1 MEIDLSRRKFFQL
14 AGIGA
19 GLTVAH
25 PFLPMRMAFADTL
38 ENKKLM
44 VVILR
49 GAMDGLAAVVP
60 YGDKG
65 YAKARG
71 AMALPQ
77 NDETLINLDGFFAMH
92 SALKPL
98 AELYKK
104 KELLVY
110 HASATPYRKRS
121 HFDAQDLLENGTD
134 KPHGIS
140 SGWLNRSISSLS
152 KPLDAIAIGSSVPLA
167 LQGNAN
173 VGSWAPS
180 VLPSVDD
187 DFMSRVEN
195 MYKSD
200 PLLLNAFVNAQEMKD
215 MGGNMQGAKRGSKAF
230 VGMMKKAAGFMA
242 DDDGA
247 NIATVE
253 IGGWDTHAN
262 QGLQK
267 GRLANNFKI
276 LAEGITAFKQDMGEA
291 WKDTAVVTI
300 TEFGRTVKGNGT
312 GGTDHGTASVAF
324 LAGGS
329 VNGGKVIGDWP
340 GLNKLYD
347 GRDLLPVNDL
357 RALLKSLLQQQL
369 SISKQDLDKA
379 IFPNSRHV
387 WLKDKLFV

>member
-14 AGIGA
+14 AGVGA
-19 GLTVAH
+19 GLTIAH
-25 PFLPMRMAFADTL
+25 PFLPMRMAFADNL
-38 ENKKLM
+38 QNKKLM

-60 YGDKG
+60 YGDKSYVG
-65 YAKARG
+65 ARG
-71 AMALPQ
+71 SMALPQ
-77 NDETLINLDGFFAMH
+77 NDATLINLDGFFAMH

-98 AELYKK
+98 ADLYNK
-104 KELLVY
+104 KELLIY

-140 SGWLNRSISSLS
+140 SGWLNRSIGVLS
-152 KPLDAIAIGSSVPLA
+152 TPLDAIAIGSSVPLA
-167 LQGNAN
+167 LQGKAN

-200 PLLLNAFVNAQEMKD
+200 PLLLSAFVNAQQMKD
-215 MGGNMQGAKRGSKAF
+215 MGGNMAGAKRGAKAF

-242 DDDGA
+242 ADDGA

-262 QGLQK
+262 QGLEK

-276 LAEGITAFKQDMGEA
+276 LAEGITAFKQDMGTA
-291 WKDTAVVTI
+291 WKDTAVITI

-324 LAGGS
+324 LAGGG

-340 GLNKLYD
+340 GLKKLYE

-357 RALLKSLLQQQL
+357 RALLKTALQQQL
-369 SISKQDLDKA
+369 SISKQDLDKVV
-379 IFPNSRHV
+379 FPNSRHV